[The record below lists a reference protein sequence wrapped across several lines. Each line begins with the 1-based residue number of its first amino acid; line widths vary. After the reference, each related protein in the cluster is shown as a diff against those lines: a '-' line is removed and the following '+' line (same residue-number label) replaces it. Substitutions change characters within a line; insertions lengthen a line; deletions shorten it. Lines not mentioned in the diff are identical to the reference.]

1 MNVQLW
7 LAFCLLE
14 VVLCFTPG
22 PAVLCVIAAAMRGGR
37 RPALLTAL
45 GILAGNASYFA
56 LSATGVAA
64 LIVASPRTFAAL
76 RWAGAAYLAWLA
88 LRMLWPRGRT
98 SRAVALEEPP
108 APPRWHGPLARG
120 WLVQVSNP
128 KALVFFV
135 ALLPQFIDA
144 RLPPVRQLFVLGA
157 SSLIIE
163 WCVLWVYATLAAR
176 ARALA
181 RPRLVRA
188 FEVAGGCCLLAIA
201 IRLAV
206 SR

>member
-1 MNVQLW
+1 LNVQLW

-22 PAVLCVIAAAMRGGR
+22 PAVLSVVAAAMRGGR

-45 GILAGNASYFA
+45 GILAGNASYFL

-88 LRMLWPRGRT
+88 LRLMWPRRISPAT
-98 SRAVALEEPP
+98 LLQEPP
-108 APPRWHGPLARG
+108 LPPRWHGPLARG

-144 RLPPVRQLFVLGA
+144 HLPPVWQLFILGV
-157 SSLIIE
+157 SSLCIE
-163 WCVLWVYATLAAR
+163 WCVLWGYATLAAR

-201 IRLAV
+201 VRLGV
-206 SR
+206 NG